1 MTHLTPRGK
10 LCGRPDGHDGRHR
23 SAEALKRERQ
33 RKPESTAI
41 RAHPL
46 YDILAQMIQRCENPR
61 HWAYKY
67 YGARGIKV
75 CDRWHDGRLFIE
87 DVERDIGQRP
97 AGLTLDRTDT
107 DGDYEP
113 GNVRWA
119 TMSEQRCNR
128 RDFDADRVRAV
139 ISRYQSGETRV
150 SIAQALDLKYDAV
163 KAIVLRWHNGGYQ
176 PLGITT

>member
-1 MTHLTPRGK
+1 MTHLTSRGK
-10 LCGRPDGHDGRHR
+10 LCGRPDGHNGGHR
-23 SAEALKRERQ
+23 SAESLERERQ
-33 RKPESTAI
+33 RKPESTGI

-46 YDILAQMIQRCENPR
+46 YGILAQMIQRCENPG

-67 YGARGIKV
+67 YGGRGIKV
-75 CDRWHDGRLFIE
+75 CDRWHDFRLFLE

-97 AGLTLDRTDT
+97 DGMTLDRTNT

-139 ISRYQSGETRV
+139 ISRYRSGETRA
-150 SIAQALDLKYDAV
+150 SIARALDLKYDAV
-163 KAIVLRWHNGGYQ
+163 KAIVLRWHDGGYQ